1 MPQRIGIFGGSFDPP
16 HLGHMILASEAL
28 YQLKLTRLLW
38 MLTPISPHK
47 QNQQITPVAHRL
59 EMVQAAI
66 RDVPRFELSTLE
78 FERPAPQYTVDTLR
92 ILQAQNPSADLILLL
107 GADSLRGL
115 TTWHRPAD
123 LVAACHEIGVMRR
136 PGEYIQMGV
145 LEAAIPNV
153 KGKVT
158 FVETPLLQISSREI
172 RRRVAEGLE
181 YRYFLPLAVYEYIR
195 EHRLYGVE

>member
-1 MPQRIGIFGGSFDPP
+1 MPHRIGIFGGTFDPP

-28 YQLKLTRLLW
+28 PQLKLTRLLW

-47 QNQQITPVAHRL
+47 QNQQLTPVAHRL

-66 RDVPRFELSTLE
+66 REVPRFELSTLE

-92 ILQAQNPSADLILLL
+92 ILQEQNPSSDLILLL
-107 GADSLRGL
+107 GADSLRSIA
-115 TTWHRPAD
+115 TWHRPAD
-123 LVAACHEIGVMRR
+123 LVAACHEIGVMQR

-145 LEAAIPNV
+145 LEAAIPNL
-153 KGKVT
+153 KGKIR

-172 RRRVAEGLE
+172 RRRIAEGME
-181 YRYFLPLAVYEYIR
+181 YRYYLTPPVFDYIQTN
-195 EHRLYGVE
+195 HLYGA